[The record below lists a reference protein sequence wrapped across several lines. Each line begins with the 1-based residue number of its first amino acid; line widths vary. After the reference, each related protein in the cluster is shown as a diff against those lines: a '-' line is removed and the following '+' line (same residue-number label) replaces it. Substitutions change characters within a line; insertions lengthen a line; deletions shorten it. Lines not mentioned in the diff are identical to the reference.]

1 LEKKREKALL
11 KEFDTYRSFT
21 GRKIKESRLE
31 VLRAGFRAAWGSKD
45 YQTIIAVANKL
56 PPETLQEDEKLLTL
70 YDLAMTRMEEN

>member
-45 YQTIIAVANKL
+45 YPTIIVVANKL